1 MHDKILG
8 CLLGAAV
15 GDAMGAA
22 TEMRSSNQINEYFGG
37 KVVDFQKPPQDTF
50 ARGREAGQVT
60 DAFSIPYILLKHLI
74 KAKGKASKELAEQ
87 ALLDWAA
94 HEDWFEAFA
103 GMTTRKMVHKLKCG
117 KDPSRSKL
125 FSSDYFALS
134 SNGAATKA
142 FPLGLLHPGK
152 VDSAIR
158 DTIAVSQ
165 AVHNDAY
172 SISGACAVSAAVSTA
187 LVSRSVYE
195 VVQAGLYGAEM
206 GEVKGREVARDY
218 PGPSVFKRMRMAIGI
233 SLKARDADSCC
244 KELAACIGNGPQVAE
259 TVPVAF
265 GLFVANKGE
274 TMSALFN
281 GVNIGNETSAI
292 ASIIGA
298 IAGALNGAQSITAE
312 YLSVIERQ
320 NKMNLVQLA
329 KELEAII

>member
-8 CLLGAAV
+8 CLLGVAV

-22 TEMRSSNQINEYFGG
+22 TEMRSYNQIEEYFGG

-60 DAFSIPYILLKHLI
+60 DAFSIPYVLVKHLI
-74 KAKGKASKELAEQ
+74 RAKGKASKELAEQ

-94 HEDWFEAFA
+94 REEWFEAFA
-103 GMTTRKMVHKLKCG
+103 GMTTRIMVHKLKYG
-117 KDPSRSKL
+117 EDLFRSKL

-134 SNGAATKA
+134 SNGAATKV

-152 VDSAIR
+152 VDLAIR

-172 SISGACAVSAAVSTA
+172 SISGACAVAAAVSSA
-187 LVSRSVYE
+187 LVSGSVFK

-206 GEVKGREVARDY
+206 GETKGREIARDY
-218 PGPSVFKRMRMAIGI
+218 PGPSVFKRMKMAIGI
-233 SLKARDADSCC
+233 SLKAVDADSCC
-244 KELAACIGNGPQVAE
+244 EELAACIGNGTQIAE
-259 TVPVAF
+259 TVPAAF
-265 GLFVANKGE
+265 GIFVANKGQ
-274 TMSALFN
+274 TMPALFD

-298 IAGALNGAQSITAE
+298 ITGALNGVHSITAA

-320 NKMNLVQLA
+320 NKMDLVRLA
-329 KELEAII
+329 KELLSII

>member
-1 MHDKILG
+1 MYDKILG

-22 TEMRSSNQINEYFGG
+22 TEMRSYNQIKEYFGG
-37 KVVDFQKPPQDTF
+37 KVVDFQKPPQDTL

-74 KAKGKASKELAEQ
+74 EAKGKASKELAEQ

-94 HEDWFEAFA
+94 HEEWFEAFA
-103 GMTTRKMVHKLKCG
+103 GMTTRKMIQKVRAG
-117 KDPSRSKL
+117 RDPFRSKL

-134 SNGAATKA
+134 SNEAATKA
-142 FPLGLLHPGK
+142 FPLGLLHPGR
-152 VDSAIR
+152 VDLAIR

-172 SISGACAVSAAVSTA
+172 SISGACAVAAAVSSA
-187 LVSRSVYE
+187 LVSGSVFE
-195 VVQAGLYGAEM
+195 VVQAGLYGTEM
-206 GEVKGREVARDY
+206 GETKGREIARDY
-218 PGPSVFKRMRMAIGI
+218 PGPSVFKRMKMAIGL
-233 SLKARDADSCC
+233 SLKAGDADSCC
-244 KELAACIGNGPQVAE
+244 EELAACIGNGPQVAE
-259 TVPVAF
+259 TVPAAF

-274 TMSALFN
+274 TMSALFD

-298 IAGALNGAQSITAE
+298 IAGAFNGAQSITAR

-320 NKMNLVQLA
+320 NKMDLVGLA
-329 KELEAII
+329 KELESII